1 MKRLLAQLT
10 SALLLLTALP
20 GLASA
25 TYIEIGFPTWQSNPV
40 QTVGDQRFTLT
51 GSSAIPASA
60 RVRLGEPLPGLVWIQ
75 LDGGTTPLTNFT
87 LQFQLKHLQPDGHY
101 TSVDLDSITNAPRRA
116 LVTPSEVKAKI
127 FAPLTISP
135 LDTLTSTWGAPSLS
149 YIPTNQP
156 SEFWFDV
163 QGTVGPN
170 GLISDAKLEL
180 QSVMSPEPSSAL
192 LMLPAVGV
200 CLWLRRRQARR
211 RLVPATV
218 PST

>member
-1 MKRLLAQLT
+1 MKRLLAQLS

-40 QTVGDQRFTLT
+40 QTVGDHRFTLT
-51 GSSAIPASA
+51 GSSAIPTSA

-75 LDGGTTPLTNFT
+75 LDGGTSPMTNFT
-87 LQFQLKHLQPDGHY
+87 LQFQLKHLQSDGHY

-116 LVTPSEVKAKI
+116 LVAPSQVKAHI
-127 FAPLTISP
+127 FDPTPLP
-135 LDTLTSTWGAPSLS
+135 LDVLTSTWGAPSFS
-149 YIPTNQP
+149 YIPANRP
-156 SEFWFDV
+156 AELWFDV
-163 QGTVGPN
+163 QGTVGHN

-218 PST
+218 QST

>member
-25 TYIEIGFPTWQSNPV
+25 TFIEIGFNTWQTNQA
-40 QTVGDQRFTLT
+40 QTVGDHLFTYSAST
-51 GSSAIPASA
+51 GVPAYA
-60 RVRLGEPLPGLVWIQ
+60 RVRLGEPVPGLVWIQ
-75 LDGGTTPLTNFT
+75 LDAGTSPMTNFT
-87 LQFQLKHLQPDGHY
+87 LQFQLKHLQSDGHY

-116 LVTPSEVKAKI
+116 LVAPSQVKAHI
-127 FAPLTISP
+127 FDPTPLP
-135 LDTLTSTWGAPSLS
+135 LDVLTSTWGAPSLS
-149 YIPTNQP
+149 YIPANRP
-156 SEFWFDV
+156 AELWFDV
-163 QGTVGPN
+163 QGTVGHN

-211 RLVPATV
+211 RMVPATV
-218 PST
+218 QST

>member
-1 MKRLLAQLT
+1 MKRLLAQLS

-116 LVTPSEVKAKI
+116 LVTPSQVKAHI
-127 FAPLTISP
+127 FDPTPLP
-135 LDTLTSTWGAPSLS
+135 LDVLTSTWGAPSLS
-149 YIPTNQP
+149 YFPANRQA
-156 SEFWFDV
+156 ELWFDV
-163 QGTVGPN
+163 QGTVGHN

-180 QSVMSPEPSSAL
+180 QTVMSPEPSSAL

-218 PST
+218 QST

>member
-116 LVTPSEVKAKI
+116 LVTPSQVKAHI
-127 FAPLTISP
+127 FDPTPLP
-135 LDTLTSTWGAPSLS
+135 LDVLTSTWGAPSLS
-149 YIPTNQP
+149 YFPANRQA
-156 SEFWFDV
+156 ELWFDV

-180 QSVMSPEPSSAL
+180 QTVMSPEPSSAL

-218 PST
+218 QST